1 MSGAC
6 RNCFPLFSARSPVK
20 PNTTEGKTMSDS
32 LASSLSPEL
41 RTRVRDIVAEVLEV
55 SADEVDENKS
65 FAEDFDA
72 DSLLVI
78 EIFSRFE
85 RQLSLKIPQEELTDL
100 DDLGAAYALIARHST
115 DPEALRA

>member
-1 MSGAC
+1 
-6 RNCFPLFSARSPVK
+6 
-20 PNTTEGKTMSDS
+20 MSDN

-41 RTRVRDIVAEVLEV
+41 RIRVRDIVAEVLEV
-55 SADEVDENKS
+55 PADEVDETKS

-85 RQLSLKIPQEELTDL
+85 RQLGIKIPQDELTDL
-100 DDLGAAYALIARHST
+100 DDLGAAYELIARRHT
-115 DPEALRA
+115 TPEAVSA